1 MNKFLYYLIVALRV
15 LVAPLV
21 FIWPLLSVILSFF
34 LDVIDI
40 EFASRRVL
48 TLSKYER
55 YDKALDTWWYI
66 NVMIFA
72 WFQMPNYRYILL
84 ILFVFRTIGEMIF
97 FIKNDRRIF
106 FLFPNFF
113 ENIFFLIFF
122 SIYFKPL
129 HFLLSE
135 KYIYFSL
142 SVVII
147 AKIFQEWWVHIALI
161 SIPEY
166 FFGKK
171 RKWRKRK

>member
-1 MNKFLYYLIVALRV
+1 MSKFLYYFIVLLRIVA
-15 LVAPLV
+15 APLIYV
-21 FIWPLLSVILSFF
+21 WPLLSVILSFF
-34 LDVIDI
+34 LDVVDI
-40 EFASRRVL
+40 EFASRKVL

-55 YDKALDTWWYI
+55 YDKVLDTWWYI
-66 NVMIFA
+66 NVMIFV

-84 ILFVFRTIGEMIF
+84 ILFVFRTIGEVIF

-122 SIYFKPL
+122 SIYYKPL

-135 KYIYFSL
+135 KYIYLSL

-161 SIPEY
+161 SIPEH

-171 RKWRKRK
+171 RKWRK

>member
-1 MNKFLYYLIVALRV
+1 MSVFLYYFIVLLRIIA
-15 LVAPLV
+15 APLI

-34 LDVIDI
+34 LDVVDI

-84 ILFVFRTIGEMIF
+84 ILFVFRSIGEVIF

-161 SIPEY
+161 SIPEH

-171 RKWRKRK
+171 RKWKK